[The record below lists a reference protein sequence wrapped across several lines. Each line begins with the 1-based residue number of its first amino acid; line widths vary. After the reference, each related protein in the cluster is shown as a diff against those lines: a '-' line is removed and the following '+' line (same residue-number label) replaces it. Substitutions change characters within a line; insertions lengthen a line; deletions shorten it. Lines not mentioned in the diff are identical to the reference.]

1 MTSLNYSRYY
11 SRWNDG
17 SIKELDRRKS
27 FYSKLLDNHLVEYSD
42 SSHVLD
48 FGCGFGA
55 LTYYLLSKFKSVSG
69 IDASPHQVL
78 VAQKNGLP
86 VHYLPIE
93 NFDGWAASNKASF
106 DIIFLMD
113 VFEHIPVAN
122 QIIFLSSITSTL
134 KSGGKIFIKVPNA
147 SSPMASRWRYND
159 STHFTSF
166 TEHSLEIICDTAGL
180 VDIQYLCD
188 DSSMN
193 PLFSSASILGC
204 LRFFLKCI
212 FRLIWRIYLISEQGS
227 EALNIPLGLNLFIS
241 ARKS

>member
-1 MTSLNYSRYY
+1 MTSLNYSRHY

-17 SIKELDRRKS
+17 SIKEFDRRKI
-27 FYSKLLDNHLVEYSD
+27 FYGKLLDVHLAEYSD
-42 SSHVLD
+42 SNRVLD

-69 IDASPHQVL
+69 IDASLQQVL
-78 VAQKNGLP
+78 IAQKNSLP
-86 VHYLPIE
+86 VHYLPTE
-93 NFDGWAASNKASF
+93 NFDGWAASNKSSF
-106 DIIFLMD
+106 DLIFLMD

-122 QIIFLSSITSTL
+122 QIKFLSSLTSTL
-134 KSGGKIFIKVPNA
+134 KSGGQIFIKVPNA
-147 SSPMASRWRYND
+147 SSPMASRWRYID

-166 TEHSLEIICDTAGL
+166 TEHSLEMICDTAGL
-180 VDIQYLCD
+180 VNIQYLCD

-193 PLFSSASILGC
+193 PLLCSVNILGC
-204 LRFFLKCI
+204 LRFLLKCI